1 MNPTL
6 SVFLFLLDL
15 LLFVF
20 LHFFGFPESSLFSR
34 HVVANSS
41 HDTVMASKCWN
52 VTRLRP
58 RLTRTAQI
66 QYPYTMLIGTLS
78 MIEGP
83 TSQPSNTITNSLCT
97 TINHLRTQ
105 VGNSFY
111 LRGFALVLIHD
122 IARDPILPGLLPME
136 GNSALKRDIRS
147 LISVALL
154 ANLQVLW
161 VHIVITKP
169 SRKFLFQQLPSL
181 NCWLRVIPIALLEV
195 ILRRLAVPIT
205 LFLELYLIHALGM
218 IDINQDLDN
227 SQAAGHVY
235 ALAALAPRLVEFW
248 LALPARIIFVRIA
261 ASMVPDDDELIVP
274 LDPQLKV
281 GAPVGM
287 FDAWRRDSW
296 ARACKIQTRGF
307 MAGAAIF
314 ILGQMVLP
322 EFRSYVPFLPM
333 WFNS

>member
-1 MNPTL
+1 
-6 SVFLFLLDL
+6 
-15 LLFVF
+15 
-20 LHFFGFPESSLFSR
+20 
-34 HVVANSS
+34 
-41 HDTVMASKCWN
+41 
-52 VTRLRP
+52 
-58 RLTRTAQI
+58 
-66 QYPYTMLIGTLS
+66 
-78 MIEGP
+78 
-83 TSQPSNTITNSLCT
+83 
-97 TINHLRTQ
+97 
-105 VGNSFY
+105 
-111 LRGFALVLIHD
+111 
-122 IARDPILPGLLPME
+122 ME

>member
-1 MNPTL
+1 MLLPVVLMIL
-6 SVFLFLLDL
+6 SWL
-15 LLFVF
+15 
-20 LHFFGFPESSLFSR
+20 
-34 HVVANSS
+34 
-41 HDTVMASKCWN
+41 
-52 VTRLRP
+52 
-58 RLTRTAQI
+58 I

-83 TSQPSNTITNSLCT
+83 PSQPSNTVTNSLRT
-97 TINHLRTQ
+97 TIYHLRTQ

-122 IARDPILPGLLPME
+122 IARDTILPGLLPVE

-181 NCWLRVIPIALLEV
+181 NCWLRVIPTALLEF
-195 ILRRLAVPIT
+195 ILRRLAVQIT
-205 LFLELYLIHALGM
+205 LFIELYLIRTVEL
-218 IDINQDLDN
+218 IDFDLDLNN
-227 SQAAGHVY
+227 SHAAGHVY
-235 ALAALAPRLVEFW
+235 ALAALPPRLVEFW
-248 LALPARIIFVRIA
+248 LALPARVIFVRIA
-261 ASMVPDDDELIVP
+261 ASMVPDDDELIIP
-274 LDPQLKV
+274 LDPRLKSS
-281 GAPVGM
+281 APVGM

-307 MAGAAIF
+307 IAGTAIF
-314 ILGQMVLP
+314 LLGQMVLP
-322 EFRSYVPFLPM
+322 EFQSYVPFLPM
-333 WFNS
+333 WFAS